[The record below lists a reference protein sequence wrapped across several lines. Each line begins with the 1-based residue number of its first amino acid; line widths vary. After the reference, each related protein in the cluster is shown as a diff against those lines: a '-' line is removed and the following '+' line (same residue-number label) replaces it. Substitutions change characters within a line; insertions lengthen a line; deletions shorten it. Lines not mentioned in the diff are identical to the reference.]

1 MLKMFWPPILLGIM
15 SSNSFASDLPQP
27 YSYNKGFWL
36 GLGSGVVVRENSPEL
51 ANENHYG
58 PTGKIEFGYQFHDN
72 ASLYSSYDY
81 MDVVSVNKIHIG
93 ALGLKANYFFTDN
106 LSSFAN
112 IGMSYY
118 LADSHNKLHE
128 SYSYGGVVGAGFEYT
143 ISKRFATKVGYNYYD
158 NIKLASGDDT
168 HLHQVYL
175 GIAYKFGQQDQLV
188 ATDIIV
194 PQIEYVEKVITEE
207 TVQVQLARSH
217 YLITFPLGKSSVSQN
232 TTAEFYLQEVVELMR
247 AIPDLKAELI
257 GRTDKTGG
265 YAINER
271 ISVERAKNIYHYL
284 VNQGVDPERLSWSA
298 VSYHDPITQVNHAV
312 ERSVEISL
320 K

>member
-1 MLKMFWPPILLGIM
+1 MFWPPILLGIM

-36 GLGSGVVVRENSPEL
+36 GVGSGVVVRENSPEL

-81 MDVVSVNKIHIG
+81 MDVVSENKIHIG

-118 LADSHNKLHE
+118 LADSHNKFHE
-128 SYSYGGVVGAGFEYT
+128 SYSYGGVVGTGLEYT

-168 HLHQVYL
+168 HLHQIYL
-175 GIAYKFGQQDQLV
+175 GIAYKFGQQTQPAAQEVIVPKIEYIEKIKTEEIVQLV
-188 ATDIIV
+188 RSN
-194 PQIEYVEKVITEE
+194 YV
-207 TVQVQLARSH
+207 
-217 YLITFPLGKSSVSQN
+217 ITFPLGQSRVVHNSA
-232 TTAEFYLQEVVELMR
+232 AEFYLQEVAELME
-247 AIPDLKAELI
+247 AMPELKAELT
-257 GRTDKTGG
+257 GRADKTGG
-265 YAINER
+265 YVINER
-271 ISVERAKNIYHYL
+271 ISAERAKNIYHYL
-284 VNQGVDPERLSWSA
+284 VSQGIDPERLSWSA
-298 VSYHDPITQVNHAV
+298 VSDHDPITNGNNAI
-312 ERSVEISL
+312 ERSVVIQL